1 MEQLP
6 LLLRQQLRQQF
17 RQRSASYA
25 RSFYGTTIYSLPATS
40 PATSHHLRR
49 SVHSTLPHQ
58 KQIATHSRK
67 TPEDET
73 HSTPLEQSQQAYPL
87 QGYYLDILSNPY
99 QAYPARRTRP
109 CLPEEKTPPPPEAQ
123 PLPTP
128 AVDAQTQPLES
139 TPELTPAQKMSIV
152 FGTRLAGP
160 GYSGSS
166 GRYDPGG
173 RTPESTWH
181 VINGVPIPP
190 RPHEPDNCCMSGC
203 VHCVWDDYR
212 DEVEEWAERVKVARK
227 KGEQQQQKQKEGT
240 RKAKAKGKG
249 KGKKGVITKD
259 GEGAGVVGEMRHK
272 PRREVDNASMSMDD
286 DGGGSEANWDDSIG
300 VGIGEDGD
308 DLFSGIPVG
317 IREFMKTEKRL
328 KEKKRMAAAETER

>member
-1 MEQLP
+1 MEQLS
-6 LLLRQQLRQQF
+6 LVLWQQLR
-17 RQRSASYA
+17 RRSAVCA
-25 RSFYGTTIYSLPATS
+25 RCFYGDTKYSVPGTS
-40 PATSHHLRR
+40 PAPSTHLRR
-49 SVHSTLPHQ
+49 HVHSTPSPH
-58 KQIATHSRK
+58 KQIATPSRK
-67 TPEDET
+67 KLEDET
-73 HSTPLEQSQQAYPL
+73 HSTPPEQFHQAHPL

-99 QAYPARRTRP
+99 QLYPAYT
-109 CLPEEKTPPPPEAQ
+109 
-123 PLPTP
+123 
-128 AVDAQTQPLES
+128 QTQPLES
-139 TPELTPAQKMSIV
+139 APERTPAEKMSIV

-212 DEVEEWAERVKVARK
+212 DEVEGWAERVREARRHGEEPKQK
-227 KGEQQQQKQKEGT
+227 KGK
-240 RKAKAKGKG
+240 RKGRGKG
-249 KGKKGVITKD
+249 NKGIIAEEGDD
-259 GEGAGVVGEMRHK
+259 GLFVGEMRHK
-272 PRREVDNASMSMDD
+272 LRKEVESASMSMDD
-286 DGGGSEANWDDSIG
+286 DGGGSEANWDGGIG
-300 VGIGEDGD
+300 VGIGEDED

-328 KEKKRMAAAETER
+328 REKKRMAEAEKEGRGGEGAKVVV